1 MALGNNGGGMFERA
15 VNWAANNGFPG
26 FNDPS
31 AGNDAAWRP
40 VLPAASALSGECL
53 VDAAR
58 LRPEAVYK
66 CAASCGG
73 QVCQVAV
80 TVDKLGNRRRS
91 TNYPCLRSVLS
102 GITPPDLPPA
112 A

>member
-1 MALGNNGGGMFERA
+1 MVFGNNSGGVFERA
-15 VNWAANNGFPG
+15 VSWAANNGFPG

-40 VLPAASALSGECL
+40 VVLGVPALSGECL
-53 VDAAR
+53 DDAIGLKPGLHR
-58 LRPEAVYK
+58 
-66 CAASCGG
+66 CAASCGSR
-73 QVCQVAV
+73 VCEVTVAV
-80 TVDKLGNRRRS
+80 VDESGNRRRS
-91 TNYPCLRSVLS
+91 ANYPCLKSVLP